1 MEPEATSSAALQREN
16 IVKYVQEVK
25 RRIGSLLSSMDAQQ
39 LQEIVTVLLVS
50 SCSSHLD

>member
-16 IVKYVQEVK
+16 ITQYVEEAK
-25 RRIGSLLSSMDAQQ
+25 SLIRSLLSSMDAQQ

-50 SCSSHLD
+50 